1 MKSKEK
7 NREFIKPSEELRE
20 SKKFTIRD
28 IIGGE
33 ILTKNFMV
41 KQLPFFL
48 FIALLLLTYIANR
61 NGAEKTARR
70 MVEMQKNIK
79 ELRSQSISVNFKLM
93 NLSKQSAIVKNLKDR
108 GMDLKESTV
117 PPKIILNEK

>member
-1 MKSKEK
+1 
-7 NREFIKPSEELRE
+7 
-20 SKKFTIRD
+20 
-28 IIGGE
+28 
-33 ILTKNFMV
+33 
-41 KQLPFFL
+41 
-48 FIALLLLTYIANR
+48 
-61 NGAEKTARR
+61 